1 MENINPRSM
10 KQNTEYG
17 GFVYQK
23 DGLYYSTKPKK
34 GTKASFRPSTAL
46 NRVPEGATIV
56 GGYHTHGAE
65 MFGYDNN
72 KFSPADIDFHNSAT
86 QQINRDFTSY
96 LGTPSEGFKKYKDGK
111 TTCLG

>member
-1 MENINPRSM
+1 M

-34 GTKASFRPSTAL
+34 GTKASFKPYSAV

-65 MFGYDNN
+65 TFGYDNN
-72 KFSPADIDFHNSAT
+72 NFSPADIDFHNSAT
-86 QQINRDFTSY
+86 QHINSDFTSY